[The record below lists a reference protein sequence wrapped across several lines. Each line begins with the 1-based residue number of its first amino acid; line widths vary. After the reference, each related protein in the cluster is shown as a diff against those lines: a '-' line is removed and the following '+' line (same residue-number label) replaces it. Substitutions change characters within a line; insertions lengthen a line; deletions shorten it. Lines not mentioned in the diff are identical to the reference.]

1 MAAIRHVFAEH
12 GCETRKEHV
21 GCSDVLAM
29 LEERQF
35 SVEDPSAAS
44 SSKLSVVLNWPGL
57 SPH

>member
-35 SVEDPSAAS
+35 SVEDAIRR
-44 SSKLSVVLNWPGL
+44 LVLEADGRPQPAGL